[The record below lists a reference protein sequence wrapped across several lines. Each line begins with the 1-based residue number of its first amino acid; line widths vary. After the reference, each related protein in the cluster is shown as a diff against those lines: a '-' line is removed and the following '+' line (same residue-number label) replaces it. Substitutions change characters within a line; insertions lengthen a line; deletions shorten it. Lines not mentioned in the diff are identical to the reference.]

1 MMTPVALALALAA
14 APAAGPAAPPAEFP
28 DAAALA
34 RREARYAPVALTVDV
49 SRLAAPERQALARLV
64 EAARLMDA
72 LFLRQVW
79 AGNEALLAELAGD
92 PTPLGRARLA
102 ALLRNKGPWDRL
114 DAEAPFL
121 PGVGE
126 KPAPANFYPVGASKA
141 EVEAWLAALPPAEQA
156 AAAGFFTVVR
166 RLPDGRLA
174 AVPYS
179 VEYQGEL
186 ALAADLLEEAA
197 RLTADPALRAFL
209 TARAAAFR
217 GNDYRPSD
225 VAWMR
230 LDGAIEPTIGPY
242 EVYEDGWLNAKAAFE
257 AFVGVRDDA
266 ETARLARFSAEL
278 QGIEDALPIDQA
290 LKNPRLGAL
299 APIRVI
305 NELFAAGDA
314 ARGVTTAAYNLPND
328 EVVLKEMGSKR
339 VMLKN
344 VQQAKFD
351 KVLLPI
357 SRVALSPLQ
366 RDRVGF
372 DAFFTHILMHE
383 LVHGLGPHEVRAPGA
398 PPATVRAR
406 LGDAYSAIEEAK
418 ADVGGLF
425 ALQKLL
431 DEGKLDKGLQATLYP
446 TFLASTFRSL
456 RFGLTEAH
464 GKGMAL
470 QLGWFMDAGAVWVLK
485 DGTFAIDPVKMRAA
499 VTSLTRELMHLQARG
514 DRAAALALLE
524 RLAVLRPPVQ
534 RVLERL
540 QGVPVDIAPRFV
552 TAEALTRRPATPSAP
567 KLPPTPPVG
576 PKVEAPDR

>member
-1 MMTPVALALALAA
+1 MITLPTLALAA
-14 APAAGPAAPPAEFP
+14 ALAAPGAAAPPATFP

-34 RREARYAPVALTVDV
+34 RREARYAPVALTVDL
-49 SRLAAPERQALARLV
+49 SALPPQERQALARLV

-72 LFLRQVW
+72 LFLRQAW
-79 AGNEALLAELAGD
+79 AGNEALLAELAAD
-92 PTPLGRARLA
+92 PSPLARARLG

-114 DAEAPFL
+114 EGAAPFL

-126 KPAPANFYPVGASKA
+126 KPAAANFYPAGATKA
-141 EVEAWLAALPPAEQA
+141 EVEAWLAALPAAEQA

-166 RLPDGRLA
+166 REPAGRLV

-186 ALAADLLEEAA
+186 ALAAALLEEAA

-217 GNDYRPSD
+217 TNDYRPSD

-242 EVYEDGWLNAKAAFE
+242 EVYEDGWFAAKAAFE

-266 ETARLARFSAEL
+266 ETAKLARFSAEL
-278 QGIEDALPIDQA
+278 QGIEDALPIDPH
-290 LKNPRLGAL
+290 LKNPRLGGL
-299 APIRVI
+299 APIRVV

-366 RDRVGF
+366 RDRVAF

-383 LVHGLGPHEVRAPGA
+383 LVHGLGPHEVAAAGA

-406 LGDAYSAIEEAK
+406 LGDAYGAIQEAK

-431 DEGKLDKGLQATLYP
+431 DEGKLDKGMQATLYP
-446 TFLASTFRSL
+446 TFLASAFRSL
-456 RFGLTEAH
+456 RFGLDEAH

-470 QLGWFMDAGAVWVLK
+470 QLNWFMDAGAVWVLK
-485 DGTFAIDPVKMRAA
+485 DGTFAIDPPKMRAA
-499 VTSLTRELMHLQARG
+499 VVSLTRELMHLQARG

-524 RLAVLRPPVQ
+524 RLAVVRPPV
-534 RVLERL
+534 RRALDRL

-552 TAEALTRRPATPSAP
+552 TAEALTRRPATPGP
-567 KLPPTPPVG
+567 GKLPPAPPAG
-576 PKVEAPDR
+576 PRPELPER

>member
-1 MMTPVALALALAA
+1 VALAVDLSSL
-14 APAAGPAAPPAEFP
+14 PPQ
-28 DAAALA
+28 
-34 RREARYAPVALTVDV
+34 
-49 SRLAAPERQALARLV
+49 ERQVLARLV

-79 AGNEALLAELAGD
+79 AGNEALLLELAGD
-92 PTPLGRARLA
+92 PSPLARARTSY
-102 ALLRNKGPWDRL
+102 LLRNKGPWDRL
-114 DAEAPFL
+114 DGAAPFL

-126 KPAPANFYPVGASKA
+126 KPAAANFYPVGATKA
-141 EVEAWLAALPPAEQA
+141 EVEGWLAGLAPAEQA

-166 RLPDGRLA
+166 RAPDGKLA

-186 ALAADLLEEAA
+186 ALAAALLDEAA

-209 TARAAAFR
+209 TARAAGFR
-217 GNDYRPSD
+217 TNDYRPSD

-242 EVYEDGWLNAKAAFE
+242 EVYEDGWFNAKAAFE

-266 ETARLARFSAEL
+266 ETAKLARFSAEL
-278 QGIEDALPIDQA
+278 QGIEDALPIDPA
-290 LKNPRLGAL
+290 LRNPRLGGL
-299 APIRVI
+299 APIRVV

-314 ARGVTTAAYNLPND
+314 DRGVTTAAYNLPND
-328 EVVLKEMGSKR
+328 EEVLRELGSKR

-357 SRVALSPLQ
+357 SRVALSVLQ
-366 RDRVGF
+366 RDRVAF
-372 DAFFTHILMHE
+372 DSFFTHILMHE
-383 LVHGLGPHEVRAPGA
+383 LVHGLGPHQVRVAGG
-398 PPATVRAR
+398 PPVTVRAR

-431 DEGKLDKGLQATLYP
+431 DDGKLDQGMQATLYP
-446 TFLASTFRSL
+446 TFLASAFRSL

-470 QLGWFMDAGAVWVLK
+470 QLSWFLDAGAIWVLK

-499 VTSLTRELMHLQARG
+499 VAALTRELMHLQARG
-514 DRAAALALLE
+514 DRAEAVALLD
-524 RLAVLRPPVQ
+524 RLAVLRPPVK
-534 RVLERL
+534 RVLDRL
-540 QGVPVDIAPRFV
+540 EGVPVDIAPRFV
-552 TAEALTRRPATPSAP
+552 TAEQLTRRPATPSVPKVAP
-567 KLPPTPPVG
+567 VPSPG

>member
-1 MMTPVALALALAA
+1 MIQSIALAA
-14 APAAGPAAPPAEFP
+14 ALAATGPAAPPAAFP

-34 RREARYAPVALTVDV
+34 RREARYAPVDLTVDL
-49 SRLAAPERQALARLV
+49 SRLPPQERQALARVV
-64 EAARLMDA
+64 EASRLMDA

-92 PTPLGRARLA
+92 PSPLGRARTA
-102 ALLRNKGPWDRL
+102 YLLRNKGPWDRL
-114 DAEAPFL
+114 DGEAPFL
-121 PGVGE
+121 PGVGP
-126 KPAPANFYPVGASKA
+126 KPAAANYYPVGASKA
-141 EVEAWLAALPPAEQA
+141 EVEAWLAGLPPAEQA
-156 AAAGFFTVVR
+156 VAAGFFSVLR
-166 RLPDGRLA
+166 RAPDGKLVA
-174 AVPYS
+174 LPYS

-230 LDGAIEPTIGPY
+230 LDGAIEPTVGPY
-242 EVYEDGWLNAKAAFE
+242 ETYEDGWLGAKAAFE
-257 AFVGVRDDA
+257 ALVGVRDDV
-266 ETARLARFSAEL
+266 ETAKLTRFSAEL

-290 LKNPRLGAL
+290 YKNPRLGAL
-299 APIRVI
+299 APIRVV
-305 NELFAAGDA
+305 NEVFAAGDA

-328 EVVLKEMGSKR
+328 EVVVKELGSKR

-351 KVLLPI
+351 KVLLPV

-366 RDRVGF
+366 RDRISF
-372 DAFFTHILMHE
+372 EAFFTHILMHE
-383 LVHGLGPHEVRAPGA
+383 LVHGLGPHQVAAPGG
-398 PPATVRAR
+398 PPVAVRVR
-406 LGDAYSAIEEAK
+406 LGDTYGPIEEAK
-418 ADVGGLF
+418 ADVAGLF

-431 DEGKLDKGLQATLYP
+431 DEGKLDQGLQATLYP
-446 TFLASTFRSL
+446 TFLASAFRSL

-464 GKGMAL
+464 ARGMAL
-470 QLGWFMDAGAVWVLK
+470 QLDWFMDAGAVWALK

-499 VTSLTRELMHLQARG
+499 VASLTRELMHLQARG
-514 DRAAALALLE
+514 DRAAALAMLE
-524 RLAVLRPPVQ
+524 RSAALRPAVR

-552 TAEALTRRPATPSAP
+552 TAEALTRRPATPAAARVLPAP
-567 KLPPTPPVG
+567 PPG
-576 PKVEAPDR
+576 PKVEPPER